1 MACLAAILVLF
12 LALLVAAAVI
22 VFASSR
28 AAANGDSNLAVLHS
42 DPAGEHD
49 SSNDLRA
56 PGGRIGIEQEKA
68 VGSE

>member
-28 AAANGDSNLAVLHS
+28 AAANGDSDLAVFYGDLAS
-42 DPAGEHD
+42 EHGSPD
-49 SSNDLRA
+49 DLRD
-56 PGGRIGIEQEKA
+56 PGGRIGVK
-68 VGSE
+68 